1 LTIMRLPSAL
11 FTLSASLLALS
22 NHLAAAPAV
31 HYAEGIKA
39 WFLQT
44 DHTTYVVGVN
54 ETGELQSIY
63 WGSKLTREV
72 DLTQAHLSPEW
83 ASFDSAQTTS
93 NIEYPGWGGRQYLE
107 PSLKVTLADGV
118 RDLVLKYVDQTINGD
133 TLQLKLKDI
142 KYDLFV
148 TLTYRAYPAEDVIR
162 KTADIQNKTGQ
173 VVTIESAQSGV
184 WYLPRGRRYR
194 LTYAAGRWAGED
206 QLQQQEIQQ
215 GKVVLESRRG
225 NTSHQLSPWFA
236 IDQGGKADQET
247 GNVWFG
253 TLGWSGNWKLVV
265 EDTPMH
271 QIRVTGGYN
280 DFDFSYPLKPGE
292 HLETPAYYGGFS
304 NAGFGGASRSLH
316 HLELNEILPDH
327 AHPHVRPVL
336 YNSWEATEF
345 NVNEA
350 GQEVLAEKAARIGV
364 ERFVMDD
371 GWFGA
376 RNNDHAGLGDWVVNR
391 HKFPNGLQPLIKYVN
406 GLGMDFG
413 LWFEPEMVN
422 PNSDLYRKHPDWAL
436 HFQGRPRTEARNQL
450 VLNMARDDV
459 RDYIFDAMD
468 KVLNENNIKFIK
480 WDMNRHFSEPGWPE
494 VPIPEQKEVW
504 VKYVQNVYW
513 IMDRLRA
520 KHPGLEIESCSG
532 GGGRVDLGV
541 MKRTDEVWTS
551 DNTEAFDR
559 LTIQEGFT
567 YAFTPKVMMAWVT
580 DVPNMND
587 RSTPLAYRF
596 LVAMQGSLGI
606 GANLNKW
613 AEADFNLATKM
624 IAYYKSIRKTVQ
636 EGNLYRLLSPR
647 ESDLTANDY
656 VSRDGKQAVLFAF
669 LHSQQFRSPMPAILL
684 RGLDPDAVYRVKKID
699 NKLIDA
705 HETYSGSYLMNHGVI
720 LKLVGD
726 FDSTSVELERVN

>member
-1 LTIMRLPSAL
+1 MRLPFGFFAFTSAL
-11 FTLSASLLALS
+11 LLSAASLV
-22 NHLAAAPAV
+22 AAPSV
-31 HYAEGIKA
+31 HYADGIKA

-54 ETGELQSIY
+54 ETGALQSMY
-63 WGSKLTREV
+63 WGPKLTREE
-72 DLTQAHLSPEW
+72 DFTQARLSPEW
-83 ASFDSAQTTS
+83 ASFDSSQTTS
-93 NIEYPGWGGRQYLE
+93 NIEYPGWGGRQYQE

-118 RDLVLKYVDQTINGD
+118 RDLVLKYVDQTIDGD
-133 TLQLKLKDI
+133 TLKLKLKDI
-142 KYDLFV
+142 NYDLFV
-148 TLTYRAYPAEDVIR
+148 TLTYRVYPADDIIR
-162 KTADIQNKTGQ
+162 KTAEIENRTKQ
-173 VVTIESAQSGV
+173 VVTLESAQSGV
-184 WYLPRGRRYR
+184 WYLPRDRHYR

-206 QLQQQEIQQ
+206 QLQQQDLQQ
-215 GKVVLESRRG
+215 GKVVLDSRRG

-236 IDQGGKADQET
+236 IDEDGRADQDT

-253 TLGWSGNWKLVV
+253 ALGWSGNWKLVI
-265 EDTPMH
+265 EETPMH
-271 QIRVTGGYN
+271 QVRVTGGFN

-304 NAGFGGASRSLH
+304 KAGFGGASRSLH
-316 HLELNEILPDH
+316 HLELDEILPDH
-327 AHPHVRPVL
+327 ANPHVRPVL

-345 NVNEA
+345 NVDEA
-350 GQEVLAEKAARIGV
+350 GQKALAEKAAKIGV

-391 HKFPNGLQPLIKYVN
+391 QKFPNGLQPLIKYVN

-422 PNSDLYRKHPDWAL
+422 PNSDLYRQHPDWAL
-436 HFQGRPRTEARNQL
+436 HFQGRPRSEARNQL

-459 RDYIFDAMD
+459 RDYIFRAMD

-494 VPIPEQKEVW
+494 VPVAEQKEVW

-513 IMDRLRA
+513 IMDQLRA

-559 LTIQEGFT
+559 LKIQEGFT
-567 YAFTPKVMMAWVT
+567 YAYTPKVMMAWVT
-580 DVPNMND
+580 DVPNMNG

-613 AEADFNLATKM
+613 ADADFDLATKM
-624 IAYYKSIRKTVQ
+624 VTYYKSIRQTVQ
-636 EGNLYRLLSPR
+636 TGNLYRLLSPR
-647 ESDLTANDY
+647 EGELTANEY
-656 VSRDGKQAVLFAF
+656 VSRDGKQAVLFAY
-669 LHSQQFRSPMPAILL
+669 LHSQQLRNPMPAISLK
-684 RGLDPDAVYRVKKID
+684 GLDPEAVYRIKKID
-699 NKLIDA
+699 NKLIDP
-705 HETYSGSYLMNHGVI
+705 HDTYSGSYLMNRGVM
-720 LKLVGD
+720 LKLGGD
-726 FDSTSVELERVN
+726 YDSTSIELEQVH

>member
-1 LTIMRLPSAL
+1 MRLPSAL
-11 FTLSASLLALS
+11 FALATSLFALS
-22 NHLAAAPAV
+22 TQLAAAPTV

-44 DHTTYVVGVN
+44 AHTTYVVGVN
-54 ETGELQSIY
+54 ETGDLQSIY
-63 WGSKLTREV
+63 WGSKLTRED
-72 DLTQAHLSPEW
+72 DLTQAHLSPES
-83 ASFDSAQTTS
+83 ASFDSSQTTS

-148 TLTYRAYPAEDVIR
+148 TLTYQVYPEEDIIR
-162 KTADIQNKTGQ
+162 KSADIQNKTGQ

-184 WYLPRGRRYR
+184 WYLPRDQGYR

-206 QLQQQEIQQ
+206 QLQQQDIQQ
-215 GKVVLESRRG
+215 GKVVLDSRRG

-236 IDQGGKADQET
+236 IDQGGRADQET

-253 TLGWSGNWKLVV
+253 ALGWSGNWKLVI

-271 QIRVTGGYN
+271 QVRVTGGYN

-304 NAGFGGASRSLH
+304 SAGFGGASRCLH

-327 AHPHVRPVL
+327 ANPHVRPVL

-350 GQEVLAEKAARIGV
+350 GQKALAEKAAKIGV

-371 GWFGA
+371 GWFGE

-391 HKFPNGLQPLIKYVN
+391 QKFPNGLQPLIKYVN

-459 RDYIFDAMD
+459 RDYIFQAMD

-480 WDMNRHFSEPGWPE
+480 WDMNRHLSEPGWPE

-504 VKYVQNVYW
+504 IKYVQNVYW
-513 IMDRLRA
+513 IMDHLRA

-559 LTIQEGFT
+559 LKIQEGFT
-567 YAFTPKVMMAWVT
+567 YAYTPKVMMAWVT

-613 AEADFNLATKM
+613 ADADFTLATKM
-624 IAYYKSIRKTVQ
+624 IAYYKDIRQTVQ
-636 EGNLYRLLSPR
+636 EGDLYRLLSPR
-647 ESDLTANDY
+647 DSDITANNY

-669 LHSQQFRSPMPAILL
+669 LHSQQFRSPTPAILMK
-684 RGLDPDAVYRVKKID
+684 GLDPDAVYRVKKID
-699 NKLIDA
+699 NKLIDP
-705 HETYSGSYLMNHGVI
+705 HETYSGSYLMNHGVM

-726 FDSTSVELERVN
+726 YDSTSVELDRVN